1 MPGCHAPQQRRAAPG
16 SHCRRAVAQG
26 LCRRASYGHLG
37 SVPKGDTKALARLIE
52 ERTRPLHGGL
62 RTGFAARLDA
72 VFSRLMTIALPSRFQ
87 A

>member
-1 MPGCHAPQQRRAAPG
+1 MRRSSGAPRLVVIAAALW
-16 SHCRRAVAQG
+16 RKDYAAV
-26 LCRRASYGHLG
+26 ASYGHLG

-52 ERTRPLHGGL
+52 VRTRPLHGGL